1 MINFLLKLIERLA
14 AAIEAAAKRETAK
27 CEAALKTAAEHVS
40 KANVHRAAAR
50 KAYQVSSALKD
61 VTSVPQ
67 PVPTAPAQEAS
78 PQ

>member
-1 MINFLLKLIERLA
+1 MIPFLMKMLERLA

-27 CEAALKTAAEHVS
+27 CEAALKTAAEHVN
-40 KANVHRAAAR
+40 KATGHRTTAR
-50 KAYQVSSALKD
+50 KAYQVASALKD

-67 PVPTAPAQEAS
+67 PVQAAPAQETA